1 VGGSES
7 GVRERTK
14 SILLEGAYFEPFRV
28 RRSARSLG
36 VQTESSYR
44 FERNVDIQSLKKH
57 QDRAVGLIL
66 QLAGGEVRAVKDI
79 YPQPYEPKRIFL
91 SFGKF
96 KRYAGEELDPE
107 GGLKVLQKLGF
118 DVRVQN
124 CGFEVLVPAFRSFD
138 VQGDADIVEELLRV
152 KGYDNLRAE
161 RLFVPSKPK
170 VKDKLEREIKSFLK
184 ARGFFEVLNFSFEG
198 KKLYETLGLKSPT
211 LEIVNPLVKEER
223 FLRTSLIPSL
233 INSYLRN
240 RRKFIQQIALF
251 EVGKVF
257 FEEGEGRRLG
267 ILSNMH
273 TLQEFRSLVSDLL
286 HSVGVLHTSQG
297 SKLTFLHPNL
307 QVSLLVEGEE
317 IGFLGLLNPLLEREL
332 DLKEK
337 VLIAELDLDRLKPKR
352 AQYMPFSNYPPVVR
366 DITLVMDKGLS
377 VDKLIMHI
385 RKLEEVEDLKVVSV
399 WTDERVLGEGK
410 KSVSFRLFLRSLKGS
425 LSDEEANQLVF
436 GLVEDLKREFGVS
449 LR

>member
-1 VGGSES
+1 
-7 GVRERTK
+7 
-14 SILLEGAYFEPFRV
+14 
-28 RRSARSLG
+28 
-36 VQTESSYR
+36 
-44 FERNVDIQSLKKH
+44 
-57 QDRAVGLIL
+57 LIL

-138 VQGDADIVEELLRV
+138 VQGDADIAEELLRV

-170 VKDKLEREIKSFLK
+170 VKDKLEREIKNFLK

-198 KKLYETLGLKSPT
+198 KNLYEVLGLKSPT
-211 LEIVNPLVKEER
+211 LEIINPLVKEER

-257 FEEGEGRRLG
+257 LEEGEGRRLG

-286 HSVGVLHTSQG
+286 HSVGVSQI
-297 SKLTFLHPNL
+297 SEWFTFPSLHPNL
-307 QVSLLVEGEE
+307 QIILTVEEEE
-317 IGFLGLLNPLLEREL
+317 IGFLGVLNPLIQREL
-332 DLKEK
+332 DIKEE
-337 VLIAELDLDRLKPKR
+337 VLIAELYLDRLKPKR
-352 AQYMPFSNYPPVVR
+352 AQYVPFSNYPPVIR

-377 VDKLIMHI
+377 VDKLIMRI
-385 RKLEEVEDLKVVSV
+385 RKLKEVEDLKVVSV